1 MKKIIVT
8 IDGPAASG
16 KEKIAKFISRKW
28 NLDHLDSGVLY
39 RQIALS
45 VKKNGV
51 NPKSEKDIGKLINTI
66 KKLSFK
72 KKWEFL
78 KMTPMKS

>member
-1 MKKIIVT
+1 MRRIITGHNDKGKSIVT

-39 RQIALS
+39 RQIAL
-45 VKKNGV
+45 KH
-51 NPKSEKDIGKLINTI
+51 LA
-66 KKLSFK
+66 LR
-72 KKWEFL
+72 
-78 KMTPMKS
+78 